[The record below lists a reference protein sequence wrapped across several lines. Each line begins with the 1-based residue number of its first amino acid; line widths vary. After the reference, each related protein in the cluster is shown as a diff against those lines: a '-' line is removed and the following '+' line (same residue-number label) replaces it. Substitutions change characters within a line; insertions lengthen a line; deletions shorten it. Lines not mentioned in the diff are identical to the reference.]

1 MLNYAQTID
10 KIRTSIDAVTVDK
23 FDVDITAQTL
33 DELNIDITG
42 QTIERIIQAPSY
54 GPSRVITFSALVD
67 VGETVKVFEILG
79 QGMIYG
85 GYVHFFADAD
95 TYTYHHF
102 DIDGHTTPRNF
113 NLLRI
118 FNYNLDDN
126 NSWLM
131 YGKINNTTDKYCVF
145 AFSRGVTFDQNY
157 TFYVSRDSDATT
169 WIVLEGNIWYA
180 LR

>member
-1 MLNYAQTID
+1 MASGYPDWHKGVKADIIAQTID

-126 NSWLM
+126 NSWLFLSR
-131 YGKINNTTDKYCVF
+131 INSSIALISISFTFITLEHTKYCL
-145 AFSRGVTFDQNY
+145 
-157 TFYVSRDSDATT
+157 
-169 WIVLEGNIWYA
+169 LE
-180 LR
+180 LSKL